1 VPEKAIFGH
10 MSPLLRPLPWIEW
23 LSPQALLALLNS
35 DVLDFILRTFLGSLM
50 HIEVGDIRRLIVPVL
65 APDQKEALEAF
76 ANRATAA
83 KRAQDGR
90 GSGERLATVEDE
102 MDVYVRALYGVPKDA
117 ELWVVR

>member
-1 VPEKAIFGH
+1 VPETAIFG
-10 MSPLLRPLPWIEW
+10 SEAPLLRPFPWIEW

-50 HIEVGDIRRLIVPVL
+50 HIDVGDMRRLIVPVL

-76 ANRATAA
+76 ANRATSA
-83 KRAQDGR
+83 KRAQDGLE
-90 GSGERLATVEDE
+90 SGERLATVEHE
-102 MDVYVRALYGVPKDA
+102 LDVYVRDLYGVPKDA